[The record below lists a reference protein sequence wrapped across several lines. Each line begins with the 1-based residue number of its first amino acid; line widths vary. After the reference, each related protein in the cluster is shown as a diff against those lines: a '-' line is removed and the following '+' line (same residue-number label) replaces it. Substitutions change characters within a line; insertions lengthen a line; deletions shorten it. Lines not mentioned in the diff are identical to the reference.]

1 LGQLDAQPSHF
12 LLFLQIKLVPAF
24 SEEDREMFRSA
35 FGMFDLDGN
44 GVMCAKELG
53 TLLRALGQNP
63 TNDELEE
70 LLIVSIIYKS

>member
-1 LGQLDAQPSHF
+1 
-12 LLFLQIKLVPAF
+12 
-24 SEEDREMFRSA
+24 MFRNA

-70 LLIVSIIYKS
+70 LMSVRGRP

>member
-1 LGQLDAQPSHF
+1 
-12 LLFLQIKLVPAF
+12 
-24 SEEDREMFRSA
+24 MFRSA

-70 LLIVSIIYKS
+70 LMIVSTISEKLGCAKSGKFIIIK